1 MSETII
7 IEANRE
13 IAFKDELKSL
23 RNSNLNN
30 NPPNFPNYKWRTQIQ
45 TGIQL
50 EVGDQ
55 VSVEATMIQ
64 QKGSPEETI
73 EFSGKN
79 NIRSPF
85 GFVDNVAGMTF
96 QFYITNRQ
104 QFNCPLP
111 LNGTEIKNADA
122 DVQTLNYGLTDVS
135 TFAKFV
141 GAYPYRGIEGMYKDG
156 TTYKEVAGGG
166 VFSKPPQPLD
176 DTSPIRLFLMNNE
189 REFKSFQT
197 ADGEIPVIPRLVEA
211 EVEVSVDE
219 GFNTPE
225 NVAQRITEQFH
236 QRNGTPAD
244 GGQGWNEEF
253 IQGATYGIDAGK
265 NIFRT
270 TNALITDQLYRSVPT
285 STGDLLDGRLAG
297 RWATKFAG
305 ENGTEGD
312 NYTEAQG
319 LEFLY
324 SNMLCGD
331 PDRFIS
337 SCVMM
342 DVRKNNFNANNIPA
356 TPELLGQA
364 GIYTG
369 DQGIVNDIG
378 QYGANLVILDQT
390 DYETSTLDYDYP
402 TDKSAGG
409 TINAL
414 QTLTIN
420 VGELLTTNAVY
431 NLVNVQRLG
440 EMLTGSKVPAEGFS
454 PTSPS
459 ETYRQYFTN
468 LQFGRAND
476 QASCGST
483 GAKIFLSQ
491 PRARK
496 GIVIPALPNSYPNTI
511 NGHPAI
517 IGFRNQC
524 SYDSGWFLRAY
535 VFWTEIFDQ
544 NSTTPYNFTFP
555 SNSVFT
561 LKNSKGKYGDIT
573 LSSNGGY
580 AIIPVFY
587 KEANLPTPALK
598 DIPFCAFIN
607 VDHISYDGANGSQK
621 RTIPAIAQGE
631 FIGVSPSMYDHLL
644 SKVVSTQKV
653 VATGSTTYP
662 DHTEP
667 NTRTYSYMPYCM
679 IGADNPTLVYD
690 DNSSRMAFKDFH
702 TAVRSGNGIFQ
713 EPLDHANEQASIE
726 SMVVNNFDSAIC
738 GTDNV
743 GNKIS
748 YAYIVQAKIPFPVIS
763 SQSGIA
769 LSQVLFPNIDGEYQG
784 GIITNTPET
793 FSYTLFDKLG
803 FIAEQL
809 IPFTGFRQNQFNRGN
824 YNSVLGNNVNFS
836 DKYNNMVKPFTTN
849 AYISGADQL
858 SIVKNAKG
866 QQMENLGATAT
877 NEGTYV
883 NAESDELIALNLPSK
898 LDYPYLVVYSD
909 IVRNTK
915 FFGGANGQQKVPA
928 MAYISRN
935 YATGDYFYSFST
947 GWTYTIDT
955 PYVLTDFTT
964 QIMLPDGS
972 PAPINKNS
980 SVVYKITKQAPIPPP
995 LSVFGTPQNEK
1006 QIKQKTD
1013 VKAKN

>member
-13 IAFKDELKSL
+13 IAVKDELKSL
-23 RNSNLNN
+23 KNSNLNN

-45 TGIQL
+45 TGIPL

-79 NIRSPF
+79 NIRSPW
-85 GFVDNVAGMTF
+85 GFVDNKAGLTF

-111 LNGTEIKNADA
+111 LFGTEIKNGDA

-141 GAYPYRGIEGMYKDG
+141 ATYPYRGIEGMYKDG
-156 TTYKEVAGGG
+156 TYKEVAGGG

-176 DTSPIRLFLMNNE
+176 DTSPIRLFLMNNG
-189 REFKSFQT
+189 REFQSFQT
-197 ADGEIPVIPRLVEA
+197 ADGEIPVPPRIVET
-211 EVEVSVDE
+211 EIQISVDE

-236 QRNGTPAD
+236 QRNGSPSD
-244 GGQGWNEEF
+244 GFGWEEEF
-253 IQGATYGIDAGK
+253 IGGATFSIDAGK
-265 NIFRT
+265 NIVK
-270 TNALITDQLYRSVPT
+270 NSNSLITDQLYRSVPT
-285 STGDLLDGRLAG
+285 STGDLLNGRIAG

-331 PDRFIS
+331 PDRFIA
-337 SCVMM
+337 SCEVM
-342 DVRKNNFNANNIPA
+342 DCRQHHFCSTNVPA
-356 TPELLGQA
+356 TPELMSRA
-364 GIYTG
+364 GTYTG
-369 DQGIVNDIG
+369 HQNILNNVG
-378 QYGANLVILDQT
+378 QYGTNLVVLDQ
-390 DYETSTLDYDYP
+390 LDYLETTITWNYP
-402 TDKSAGG
+402 TSMTDGSSIADLETLEIKS
-409 TINAL
+409 
-414 QTLTIN
+414 
-420 VGELLTTNAVY
+420 GELITTNAVY
-431 NLVNVQRLG
+431 HLTNIERLG
-440 EMLTGSKVPAEGFS
+440 EMLVGTKIPSVGFTPS
-454 PTSPS
+454 TSTKGKF
-459 ETYRQYFTN
+459 EQFFTN

-476 QASCGST
+476 QLSCGAT
-483 GAKIFLSQ
+483 GQKVLLGQ
-491 PRARK
+491 PRVRLDNNDPP
-496 GIVIPALPNSYPNTI
+496 IPNSYQPI
-511 NGHPAI
+511 NGKRTLV
-517 IGFRNQC
+517 GWRNEC
-524 SYDSGWFLRAY
+524 SYDTSHSVR
-535 VFWTEIFDQ
+535 VFTFWDDSFDQ
-544 NSTTPYNFTFP
+544 KNSNPR
-555 SNSVFT
+555 VFT
-561 LKNSKGKYGDIT
+561 LPSQSEFSLVNSKGKYGDIT
-573 LSSNGGY
+573 FSSDGGY
-580 AIIPVFY
+580 AVIPVFY
-587 KEANLPTPALK
+587 KQDKLPDASLK
-598 DIPFCAFIN
+598 DVPFCAFIN
-607 VDHISYDGANGSQK
+607 ADYITFDGRANSLK
-621 RTIPAIAQGE
+621 KVIPAIAQGE
-631 FIGVSPSMYDHLL
+631 FVGVSPSMYDHLL

-653 VATGSTTYP
+653 PALGTTTYP

-679 IGADNPTLVYD
+679 IGADNPTLTYD

-713 EPLDHANEQASIE
+713 EPLDKANEQASIE

-738 GTDNV
+738 GTGDT
-743 GNKIS
+743 GAKLS

-769 LSQVLFPNIDGEYQG
+769 LSQVLFPNIADQYEG
-784 GIITNTPET
+784 GLDTQIPET
-793 FSYTLFDKLG
+793 YSYTLFDKLG
-803 FIAEQL
+803 FTAEQL

-824 YNSVLGNNVNFS
+824 YNSVLGADVLYS
-836 DKYNNMVKPFTTN
+836 QKYNNMVKPFTTN

-877 NEGTYV
+877 NEGTYI
-883 NAESDELIALNLPSK
+883 NAESDSLIATNLPSK

-972 PAPINKNS
+972 PAPINRNS
-980 SVVYKITKQAPIPPP
+980 SVVYKIIKQAPIPPP
-995 LSVFGTPQNEK
+995 LTAFAPQNEK
-1006 QIKQKTD
+1006 EIKQKTD
-1013 VKAKN
+1013 VKSKN